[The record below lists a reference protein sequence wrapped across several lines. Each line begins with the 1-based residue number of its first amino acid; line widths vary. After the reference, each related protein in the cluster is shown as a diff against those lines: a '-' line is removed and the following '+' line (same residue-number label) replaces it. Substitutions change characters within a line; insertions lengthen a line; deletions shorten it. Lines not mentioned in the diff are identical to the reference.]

1 MASVL
6 EYALRLRTS
15 EFDRPLQSSQ
25 SSLGGFNAAAGST
38 GGRLGNLTN
47 MLGGAGRGMAGLSNA
62 ASAATAGMSGLSV
75 GMAGLGLIIAGLVA
89 SVKLAKGV
97 LEGYAEFDGIVR
109 GLKTVEGSAAATSK
123 RLKELR
129 EVAKVPGLGFEEAVR
144 GDIRLR
150 AVGLSADLSERSMRA
165 FGNAIATVG
174 GGKADLDG
182 VLLALTQIQAK
193 GKVSAEEINQI
204 NERVPQVRAAM
215 AAAFGTADT
224 EALGKSTLTA
234 TQFIEGVVAELAK
247 LPQVTSG
254 ARNQLDNYSDAW
266 KELTNTAS
274 EFAVRIAGS
283 WQDEV
288 SGAFQYATDE
298 LRKLQKLLG
307 VKTPGLEGPT
317 TESAESAR
325 IKAEKEAKE
334 KAIRETEAS
343 QIAAD
348 NRSADFW
355 DQKAQERLEGEKARI
370 AEKEAA
376 DKAAAE
382 RIRKA
387 QEEIYGN
394 RLTPEANLER
404 QIANLRGQGPSGAD
418 AVNGAKSLEVAA
430 QIADRTAQ
438 IVALEKQLA
447 ELRKSNA
454 DAAQRDAEAAAQKAE
469 SAAKEQ
475 ATRNQARAAF
485 AQEGAILEA
494 RAAGDTARVA
504 QLEREAAIEQK
515 KLQIMREQGL
525 TEAEARIEAE
535 KRVALQARANG
546 DAARTPLRERI
557 AQERAARIRSSRDE
571 NPGPGRLINAER
583 AAAALARRGPAADP
597 AQAAR
602 DNRRAAESKTPDAI
616 LAVVKQLAGTI
627 NSLATA

>member
-6 EYALRLRTS
+6 QYALSLKTS
-15 EFDRPLQSSQ
+15 EFDRPLQQ
-25 SSLGGFNAAAGST
+25 SEMHLGEFNEKATGASEGLGAVKSAAAGAAAAF
-38 GGRLGNLTN
+38 
-47 MLGGAGRGMAGLSNA
+47 AGFA
-62 ASAATAGMSGLSV
+62 AVTLAAKA
-75 GMAGLGLIIAGLVA
+75 
-89 SVKLAKGV
+89 V
-97 LEGYAEFDGIVR
+97 LESYAEFDGLVR
-109 GLKTVEGSAAATSK
+109 GLKTVEGSSQATAE
-123 RLKELR
+123 RLKLLR

-234 TQFIEGVVAELAK
+234 TQFIEGLVDELAK

-266 KELTNTAS
+266 KELKNTAS
-274 EFAVRIAGS
+274 EFAVGIAGS
-283 WQDEV
+283 WLDEV
-288 SGAFQYATDE
+288 SGAFKTAAKD
-298 LRKLQKLLG
+298 LRALQALFG
-307 VKTPGLEGPT
+307 IKTPGLEGPSGQ
-317 TESAESAR
+317 SAESAR

-334 KAIRETEAS
+334 QAIRDAENA
-343 QIAAD
+343 QNAAD

-418 AVNGAKSLEVAA
+418 AVNGAKSAQVAA
-430 QIADRTAQ
+430 QIAERTAQ

-447 ELRKSNA
+447 DLRKSNA

-475 ATRNQARAAF
+475 ATRNQSRAAF
-485 AQEGAILEA
+485 ALEGAILEA

-525 TEAEARIEAE
+525 TETEARIEAE

-557 AQERAARIRSSRDE
+557 AQERAARIRANRDVRE
-571 NPGPGRLINAER
+571 GPGRLINAER

-602 DNRRAAESKTPDAI
+602 ENRREAENKTPAAI
-616 LAVVKQLAGTI
+616 LAVVKELAETI
-627 NSLATA
+627 DTLATA

>member
-6 EYALRLRTS
+6 DYALRLQTS
-15 EFDRPLQSSQ
+15 EFDRPLQESQ
-25 SSLGGFNAAAGST
+25 SNLGGFNQAATGASSGLAGLGAVLTGVAAGF
-38 GGRLGNLTN
+38 GVL
-47 MLGGAGRGMAGLSNA
+47 A
-62 ASAATAGMSGLSV
+62 AATAG
-75 GMAGLGLIIAGLVA
+75 
-89 SVKLAKGV
+89 AKGV
-97 LEGYAEFDGIVR
+97 LEGYAEYDGLVR
-109 GLKTVEGSAAATSK
+109 GLKTIEGSAGATSE
-123 RLKELR
+123 RLKLLR
-129 EVAKVPGLGFEEAVR
+129 DVAKVPGLGFEEAVR

-150 AVGLSADLSERSMRA
+150 SVGISADLSERSMRA

-224 EALGKSTLTA
+224 EALGKSGISA
-234 TQFIEGVVAELAK
+234 TQFIEGLVAELGK

-254 ARNQLDNYSDAW
+254 ARNTLDNYSDSW
-266 KELTNTAS
+266 KQLKNTAS
-274 EFAVRIAGS
+274 EFAVGIS
-283 WQDEV
+283 TTWINDV
-288 SGAFQYATDE
+288 SGAF
-298 LRKLQKLLG
+298 RKAAKDLG
-307 VKTPGLEGPT
+307 FLKDGLGIKTAGLEGPT
-317 TESAESAR
+317 TESAEFAR
-325 IKAEKEAKE
+325 IKAEKAAKE
-334 KAIRETEAS
+334 QAIRDAENA

-355 DQKAQERLEGEKARI
+355 DQKAQERMEGEKARI

-404 QIANLRGQGPSGAD
+404 QINNLRGQGPSGAD
-418 AVNGAKSLEVAA
+418 AVNAAKSPQVAA
-430 QIADRTAQ
+430 QIAERTAE

-447 ELRKSNA
+447 DLRKSNA
-454 DAAQRDAEAAAQKAE
+454 DAAQREAEAAAQKAAA
-469 SAAKEQ
+469 AAKDL
-475 ATRNQARAAF
+475 AARNQARAAF

-525 TEAEARIEAE
+525 TETEARIEAE

-557 AQERAARIRSSRDE
+557 AQERAARIRATRDE
-571 NPGPGRLINAER
+571 KDGPGQLINAER
-583 AAAALARRGPAADP
+583 AANALARRGPAADP
-597 AQAAR
+597 AQAGR
-602 DNRRAAESKTPDAI
+602 ENRRAAESKTPDAI
-616 LAVVKQLAGTI
+616 LAVVKQLADSI

>member
-1 MASVL
+1 MGGVAS
-6 EYALRLRTS
+6 
-15 EFDRPLQSSQ
+15 
-25 SSLGGFNAAAGST
+25 AAAGAAAAF
-38 GGRLGNLTN
+38 
-47 MLGGAGRGMAGLSNA
+47 AGFA
-62 ASAATAGMSGLSV
+62 AVTAA
-75 GMAGLGLIIAGLVA
+75 
-89 SVKLAKGV
+89 AKGV
-97 LEGYAEFDGIVR
+97 LESYAEFDGLVR
-109 GLKTVEGSAAATSK
+109 GLKTVEGSAQATAN
-123 RLKELR
+123 RLTLLR

-224 EALGKSTLTA
+224 DALGKSTLTA
-234 TQFIEGVVAELAK
+234 TQFIEGLVDELAK
-247 LPQVTSG
+247 LPAVTSG

-266 KELTNTAS
+266 KELKNTAS
-274 EFAVRIAGS
+274 EFAVGIAGS
-283 WQDEV
+283 WLDEV
-288 SGAFQYATDE
+288 SGAFKTAAKD
-298 LRKLQKLLG
+298 LRTLQSLLG
-307 VKTPGLEGPT
+307 IKTPGLEGPSSQ
-317 TESAESAR
+317 SAESAR
-325 IKAEKEAKE
+325 IKAENDAKE
-334 KAIRETEAS
+334 QAIRDAEAA
-343 QIAAD
+343 QRAAD

-404 QIANLRGQGPSGAD
+404 QINNLRGQGPSGAD
-418 AVNGAKSLEVAA
+418 AVNGAKSPQVAA
-430 QIADRTAQ
+430 QIAERTAQ

-447 ELRKSNA
+447 DLRKSNA
-454 DAAQRDAEAAAQKAE
+454 DASQREAEAAAQKAAA
-469 SAAKEQ
+469 AAKEL
-475 ATRNQARAAF
+475 ADRNQARAAF

-525 TEAEARIEAE
+525 TETEARIEAE

-557 AQERAARIRSSRDE
+557 AQERAARIRANRDE
-571 NPGPGRLINAER
+571 RDGPGQLINAER
-583 AAAALARRGPAADP
+583 AANALARRGPAADP

-602 DNRRAAESKTPDAI
+602 ENRRAEESKTPAAI
-616 LAVVKQLAGTI
+616 LAVVKELAENI
-627 NSLATA
+627 DNLATA

>member
-6 EYALRLRTS
+6 DYALRLQTS
-15 EFDRPLQSSQ
+15 EFDRPLQQ
-25 SSLGGFNAAAGST
+25 SESNLGGFNQAATGASSGLGGVASAAAGAAAAF
-38 GGRLGNLTN
+38 
-47 MLGGAGRGMAGLSNA
+47 AGFA
-62 ASAATAGMSGLSV
+62 AVTAA
-75 GMAGLGLIIAGLVA
+75 
-89 SVKLAKGV
+89 AKGV
-97 LEGYAEFDGIVR
+97 LESYAEFDGLVR
-109 GLKTVEGSAAATSK
+109 GLKTVEGSAQATAN
-123 RLKELR
+123 RLTLLR

-234 TQFIEGVVAELAK
+234 TQFIEGLVAELAK

-266 KELTNTAS
+266 KELKNTAS
-274 EFAVRIAGS
+274 EFAVGISGS
-283 WQDEV
+283 WLDAV
-288 SGAFQYATDE
+288 SGAFKTAAKD
-298 LRKLQKLLG
+298 LRALQSLLG
-307 VKTPGLEGPT
+307 IKTPGLEGPSSQ
-317 TESAESAR
+317 SAESAR
-325 IKAEKEAKE
+325 IKAENEAKE
-334 KAIRETEAS
+334 AAIRAAEEA
-343 QIAAD
+343 QKAAD

-404 QIANLRGQGPSGAD
+404 QINNLRGQGPSGAD
-418 AVNGAKSLEVAA
+418 AVNGAKSAQVAA
-430 QIADRTAQ
+430 EIAERTAQ

-447 ELRKSNA
+447 DLRKSNA
-454 DAAQRDAEAAAQKAE
+454 EASQREAEAAAQKA
-469 SAAKEQ
+469 AAASKEL
-475 ATRNQARAAF
+475 ADRNQARAAF

-525 TEAEARIEAE
+525 TETEARIEAE

-557 AQERAARIRSSRDE
+557 AQERAARVRASRDE
-571 NPGPGRLINAER
+571 RDPARLVNSER
-583 AAAALARRGPAADP
+583 AANALARRGPAADP
-597 AQAAR
+597 AQAGR
-602 DNRRAAESKTPDAI
+602 ENRRAAESKTPDAI
-616 LAVVKQLAGTI
+616 LAVVKQLADSI

>member
-6 EYALRLRTS
+6 EYALRLKTS
-15 EFDRPLQSSQ
+15 EFDRPLQQ
-25 SSLGGFNAAAGST
+25 SESNLGGFNQAATGASSAMGGVASAAAGAAAAF
-38 GGRLGNLTN
+38 
-47 MLGGAGRGMAGLSNA
+47 AGFA
-62 ASAATAGMSGLSV
+62 AVTAA
-75 GMAGLGLIIAGLVA
+75 
-89 SVKLAKGV
+89 AKGV
-97 LEGYAEFDGIVR
+97 LESYAEFDGLVR
-109 GLKTVEGSAAATSK
+109 GLKTVEGSAQATAN
-123 RLKELR
+123 RLTLLR

-224 EALGKSTLTA
+224 DALGKSTLTA
-234 TQFIEGVVAELAK
+234 TQFIEGLVDELAK
-247 LPQVTSG
+247 LPAVTSG

-266 KELTNTAS
+266 KELKNTAS
-274 EFAVRIAGS
+274 EFAVGIAGS
-283 WQDEV
+283 WLDEV
-288 SGAFQYATDE
+288 SGAFKTAAKD
-298 LRKLQKLLG
+298 LRTLQSLLG
-307 VKTPGLEGPT
+307 IKTPGLEGPSSQ
-317 TESAESAR
+317 SAESAR
-325 IKAEKEAKE
+325 IKAENDAKE
-334 KAIRETEAS
+334 QAIRDAEAA
-343 QIAAD
+343 QRAAD

-404 QIANLRGQGPSGAD
+404 QINNLRGQGPSGAD
-418 AVNGAKSLEVAA
+418 AVNGAKSPQVAA
-430 QIADRTAQ
+430 QIAERTAQ

-447 ELRKSNA
+447 DLRKSNA
-454 DAAQRDAEAAAQKAE
+454 DASQREAEAAAQKAAA
-469 SAAKEQ
+469 AAKEL
-475 ATRNQARAAF
+475 ADRNQARAAF

-525 TEAEARIEAE
+525 TETEARIEAE

-557 AQERAARIRSSRDE
+557 AQERAARIRANRDE
-571 NPGPGRLINAER
+571 RDGPGQLINAER
-583 AAAALARRGPAADP
+583 AANALARRGPAADP

-602 DNRRAAESKTPDAI
+602 ENRRAEESKTPAAI
-616 LAVVKQLAGTI
+616 LAVVKELAENI
-627 NSLATA
+627 DNLATA